1 MIFNRLCITTLCAFA
16 SIVRY
21 AEMAEAAPSKTGSE
35 GESRNELYEQA
46 LEQLVNAKDAYVA
59 GFSESHPKLAQ
70 PWESIAKVQLSLH
83 RLVEAHDAASRAIAI
98 REKVVPVDPSTG
110 ARPFNKDLDAAYKL
124 LKSVEA
130 KQ

>member
-1 MIFNRLCITTLCAFA
+1 M
-16 SIVRY
+16 
-21 AEMAEAAPSKTGSE
+21 
-35 GESRNELYEQA
+35 
-46 LEQLVNAKDAYVA
+46 EQLIAAKDAYVA

-83 RLVEAHDAASRAIAI
+83 RLLEAHEAASKAIAI
-98 REKVVPVDPSTG
+98 REKVVQVDPSTG

-124 LKSVEA
+124 LKAIET